1 VHDKFDIR
9 KLDLLKINAIEIL
22 MSITQQTQFGTANAS
37 LRTFVLC
44 EDQKAKGY
52 PFIKRLTSHMLFAF
66 EQGIKVQVFEFFKQ
80 LLDNEQTEK
89 KVEFNDLFYKE
100 SLSQFLSFL
109 TSAEDLSPEVSSS
122 LELPVRDAAVD
133 SQAAKIEAYNR
144 SLDYSRFLV
153 VQLLTKCAQE
163 HAFRFRIFAVQQE
176 VIEKVSRL
184 QRFNSRL
191 LNLWIVK
198 FYKAIIKAK
207 DEAFVNYLTKKN
219 LLKTISDIFIEN
231 PNKGNLL
238 GSSILE
244 LFDYLSKEKVNK
256 IG

>member
-1 VHDKFDIR
+1 
-9 KLDLLKINAIEIL
+9 
-22 MSITQQTQFGTANAS
+22 
-37 LRTFVLC
+37 
-44 EDQKAKGY
+44 
-52 PFIKRLTSHMLFAF
+52 
-66 EQGIKVQVFEFFKQ
+66 
-80 LLDNEQTEK
+80 
-89 KVEFNDLFYKE
+89 
-100 SLSQFLSFL
+100 
-109 TSAEDLSPEVSSS
+109 
-122 LELPVRDAAVD
+122 
-133 SQAAKIEAYNR
+133 
-144 SLDYSRFLV
+144 
-153 VQLLTKCAQE
+153 
-163 HAFRFRIFAVQQE
+163 VQQE

-184 QRFNSRL
+184 QRFDSRL

-256 IG
+256 IGQHFMQNYAESLLKHPLYAKHFKNFVE